1 MPHNHPAEAI
11 GAIEP
16 PHTNRGVRIPP
27 PPIFP
32 PLAGAQ
38 ATATDPE
45 GAAFF
50 DWYQATIPALPEA
63 IQAAFLE
70 TFGGSFE
77 ETGGLNN
84 YTHGAKHSALSF
96 RVFWGGHNPLPNVV
110 ATSGD
115 SPAIADWVRSLY
127 PSHKV
132 SRADVAFDFSFPRSF
147 DAIAALIEPIAR
159 QRGVSIKLLGDPAEN
174 DPDFPEDKRRGRT
187 LYLGSRTS
195 EVRVRLYEKGFER
208 RGAGV
213 ENIDPNLTRLE
224 VVAAPQK
231 ARKQHA
237 AHLSPF
243 EMVGLS
249 KWISDAIEAV
259 VGDHPALI
267 PKPPNRQ
274 TTAQERLALFAR
286 QYGRTLREVIEDG
299 GWTRFVETLSIV
311 LYDYDHPKRLTPTIT
326 ETIQ

>member
-1 MPHNHPAEAI
+1 MPQTDPADAI
-11 GAIEP
+11 GAIQP
-16 PHTNRGVRIPP
+16 PHTNRGVQIPP

-50 DWYQATIPALPEA
+50 DWYQATIPALPDA

-84 YTHGAKHSALSF
+84 YTNGAKHSALSF

-110 ATSGD
+110 GTSGD
-115 SPAIADWVRSLY
+115 SPAIADWVRSTF

-132 SRADVAFDFSFPRSF
+132 SRADVAFDFSFDRSF
-147 DAIAALIEPIAR
+147 DTIAALIEPIAR

-187 LYLGSRTS
+187 LYLGSRSS

-237 AHLSPF
+237 ATLSPF

-249 KWISDAIEAV
+249 KWISDAIQAV

-267 PKPPNRQ
+267 PQNIKRD
-274 TTAQERLALFAR
+274 TTRDERLAQLAR
-286 QYGRTLREVIEDG
+286 QYGRTLREFIDDV
-299 GWTRFVETLSIV
+299 GWGRFVETLSIV
-311 LYDYDHPKRLTPTIT
+311 LYDYDHPKRITPAFT
-326 ETIQ
+326 ETVQ

>member
-1 MPHNHPAEAI
+1 MAHEHETTTQ
-11 GAIEP
+11 P
-16 PHTNRGVRIPP
+16 PHTNRGVQIPP

-50 DWYQATIPALPEA
+50 DWYQATIKATPEA
-63 IQAAFLE
+63 IQASFLE
-70 TFGGSFE
+70 TFGGTFE
-77 ETGGLNN
+77 PCGAINN
-84 YTHGAKHSALSF
+84 YENGVKHSDLSF
-96 RVFWGGHNPLPNVV
+96 TIFWGGHNPDPNIK

-115 SPAIADWVRSLY
+115 SPPVAAWVRECF
-127 PSHKV
+127 PQHKV

-147 DAIAALIEPIAR
+147 DTIAALIEPIAR

-174 DPDFPEDKRRGRT
+174 DPDFPEDQRRGRT
-187 LYLGSRTS
+187 LYLGARSS

-213 ENIDPNLTRLE
+213 ENIDPNLTRFE

-237 AHLSPF
+237 ATLSPF

-249 KWISDAIEAV
+249 KWISSAVEALI
-259 VGDHPALI
+259 GDHPALI
-267 PKPPNRQ
+267 PQNIKRH
-274 TTAQERLALFAR
+274 TTLDERMAQMAR
-286 QYGRTLREVIEDG
+286 QYGPTLRGIIDEV
-299 GWTRFVETLSIV
+299 GWARFTETLSII
-311 LYDYDHPKRLTPTIT
+311 LYDYDHPKRITPTT
-326 ETIQ
+326 KETIQ